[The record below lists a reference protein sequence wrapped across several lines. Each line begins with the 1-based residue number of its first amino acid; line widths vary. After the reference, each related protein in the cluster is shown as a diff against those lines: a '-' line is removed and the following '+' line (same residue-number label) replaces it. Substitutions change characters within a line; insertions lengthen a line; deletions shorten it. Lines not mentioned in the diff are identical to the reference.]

1 MKIRQLESYST
12 GNPQSYPQL
21 LGITLGQLNINDL
34 QQSAKLKVALKLQNP
49 PNYHFVLRDS
59 LLITDAI
66 AYRPALKPTQNQSTN
81 P

>member
-34 QQSAKLKVALKLQNP
+34 QQSAKNIHPFIQANLIITSYQYEKVHYK
-49 PNYHFVLRDS
+49 
-59 LLITDAI
+59 
-66 AYRPALKPTQNQSTN
+66 
-81 P
+81 